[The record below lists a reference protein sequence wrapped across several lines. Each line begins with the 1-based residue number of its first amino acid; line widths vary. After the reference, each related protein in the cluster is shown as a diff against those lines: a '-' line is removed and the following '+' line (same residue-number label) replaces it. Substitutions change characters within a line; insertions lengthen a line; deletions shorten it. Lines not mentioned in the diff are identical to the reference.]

1 VNRCLELK
9 FQAKKD
15 IIPLMEQ
22 FGIGFKK
29 IAKYGII
36 LENYR
41 LLEYLA
47 SQGFPLKTVSSYHL
61 DYDWFLYTKT
71 GLLNKTK
78 IAVAVSQGAPMAVD
92 LAERYISSGVKHI
105 VRIGTTG
112 SLVDKLNLG
121 EVVVPYA
128 SIRDEG
134 TSKFYIHKNAPAIT
148 DIEFSQR
155 ISGQIRKKGI
165 TVHQGISWSTDG
177 RWKENDQMVKDYT
190 SSGAI
195 AGDMES
201 SALFAIGLEKKVSVV
216 SASILSDDIHEKG
229 EGPKGLSDKDIW
241 FNVVLPTF
249 KLTFEAVTE
258 VFNEL
263 DNEKTK

>member
-1 VNRCLELK
+1 
-9 FQAKKD
+9 
-15 IIPLMEQ
+15 MEQ
-22 FGIGFKK
+22 YGIGFKK

-41 LLEYLA
+41 LIEYLM
-47 SQGFPLKTVSSYHL
+47 SQGFPLETISSYHL

-71 GLLNKTK
+71 GSAKKTK
-78 IAVAVSQGAPMAVD
+78 IVVAVSQGAPMAVD

-128 SIRDEG
+128 SIKDEG
-134 TSKFYIHKNAPAIT
+134 TSKFYIHKNAPAVA

-155 ISGQIRKKGI
+155 ISAQIRKKGKV
-165 TVHQGISWSTDG
+165 VHQGISWSTDG

-190 SSGAI
+190 ASGAI

-201 SALFAIGLEKKVSVV
+201 SALFALGLEKKVSVV
-216 SASILSDDIHEKG
+216 SVSMLSDDIHEKG

-249 KLTFEAVTE
+249 KLIFEAVTE

-263 DNEKTK
+263 DNGKT